1 MIRPIRPLLPMAS
14 LALLI
19 LASMARAAGAEAV
32 PPGHVPLRL
41 LVKRPGPPGAGSF
54 DGLLPPPGSGELAQV
69 IGGSSPPRE
78 KKVRTPDA
86 HLPRPAGYR
95 SPVKAAILSL
105 AVPGAGQFYNGS
117 NTGYLF
123 LGVEATGWIAWA
135 SLRSTGHDIE
145 DRYKAYADRHWT
157 FERYRDP
164 NSGGC
169 PTGGHSDGGLQ
180 DSTLVY
186 LHDNRPDDY
195 YEDIGKLDIYSCGW
209 DAASNRSRYQDMRDE
224 SNSFLRNSRYALTM
238 VFLNH
243 LVSAVHA
250 ARGAAHTNARL
261 AAGTD
266 LGLQLSPSIVNPSAR
281 LTLSRHF

>member
-1 MIRPIRPLLPMAS
+1 MRPVRLLALPVIAVLLVATTPARGTDPAGPTDGGIPLRPPTSHPGRPVAEALGSIRPPSTP
-14 LALLI
+14 
-19 LASMARAAGAEAV
+19 V
-32 PPGHVPLRL
+32 
-41 LVKRPGPPGAGSF
+41 
-54 DGLLPPPGSGELAQV
+54 ELAQA
-69 IGGSSPPRE
+69 IGGSTRPRDQ
-78 KKVRTPDA
+78 KPRTPDA
-86 HLPRPAGYR
+86 RLPKPAGHR
-95 SPVKAAILSL
+95 SPVKAALLSL
-105 AVPGAGQFYNGS
+105 AIPGAGQFYNGS

-123 LGVEATGWIAWA
+123 MGVEATGWVAWA

-145 DRYKAYADRHWT
+145 DRFKAYADRHWT

-195 YEDIGKLDIYSCGW
+195 YEDIGKLDIYACGW
-209 DAASNRSRYQDMRDE
+209 DAATNRSHYQDMRDE
-224 SNSFLRNSRYALTM
+224 SNSFLRNSRYAMTM

-261 AAGTD
+261 AAGMD
-266 LGLQLSPSIVNPSAR
+266 LGVHLSPSIVNPSAR